1 LRSAATTRYLL
12 TVLLRC
18 WFGFVAV
25 ACGVSVAW
33 LVDGKSLPFVWLLAA
48 FGILTAATFAPQRLK
63 PHHHPTF
70 RSRRAPADVR
80 LRHVPEQP
88 APRPRQRGQSDQE
101 LVAELLGALRPD
113 DVTQLQREDFSGAW
127 HSRQIEPC
135 ERLLDIGSTLPRL
148 SDREVAGALH
158 TLLERTADFLEY
170 HERHTVSDPVV
181 GSPDWRIVA
190 EPGEHAGGARNGSTR
205 AVSPSVEL
213 RERAAE
219 IARAYDH
226 LLEAASRSNPVAS
239 EAPAPNRPVASQRSR
254 LLA

>member
-1 LRSAATTRYLL
+1 M
-12 TVLLRC
+12 LLRC

-33 LVDGKSLPFVWLLAA
+33 LVDGKSLPFLWLLAA
-48 FGILTAATFAPQRLK
+48 FGVLTAATFAPQRLK
-63 PHHHPTF
+63 PHHHTTF
-70 RSRRAPADVR
+70 RSRRAPTDIR
-80 LRHVPEQP
+80 RRHVLERP
-88 APRPRQRGQSDQE
+88 APRTRQPGQSDQE

-113 DVTQLQREDFSGAW
+113 DVTQLQREDFAGAW

-148 SDREVAGALH
+148 SDGEVAAALD
-158 TLLERTADFLEY
+158 TLLERTAEFLECHHRY
-170 HERHTVSDPVV
+170 TVSDPVV
-181 GSPDWRIVA
+181 GSPEWRIVA
-190 EPGEHAGGARNGSTR
+190 HDGGHAGGARNGNSGD
-205 AVSPSVEL
+205 VSPSVEL

-226 LLEAASRSNPVAS
+226 LLETASRSNPVPGEAS
-239 EAPAPNRPVASQRSR
+239 ERRVVTQRSR